1 MLSAGPIDLAVN
13 FPSLVEVIGS
23 IHLTEI
29 QSLTP
34 PKPRDTLRRSLQ
46 FSYVTL
52 SVTSTDGDTHIV
64 KLYAD
69 ISAVEWVPGDNNHAV
84 NWTAIVSEKIII
96 HQLQL
101 LEQWPFLK

>member
-1 MLSAGPIDLAVN
+1 MLSAGPIDLAIN
-13 FPSLVEVIGS
+13 FPNLVEVIGS

-29 QSLTP
+29 QSLT

-52 SVTSTDGDTHIV
+52 SVTSMDGDTHIV

-69 ISAVEWVPGDNNHAV
+69 ISAV
-84 NWTAIVSEKIII
+84 
-96 HQLQL
+96 
-101 LEQWPFLK
+101 